1 MRRFARTSRCA
12 MVAAGTANAAAI
24 AAASMP
30 STVCNISGVRQLAAI
45 AGCAQTSMS
54 SSRRSGIASSSG
66 WIARI
71 PLYRSLFR
79 TAQSV
84 IR

>member
-1 MRRFARTSRCA
+1 

-45 AGCAQTSMS
+45 AGCAHTSMS

-66 WIARI
+66 I
-71 PLYRSLFR
+71 LS
-79 TAQSV
+79 TNSV
-84 IR
+84 VSEYVSGSGEAIR